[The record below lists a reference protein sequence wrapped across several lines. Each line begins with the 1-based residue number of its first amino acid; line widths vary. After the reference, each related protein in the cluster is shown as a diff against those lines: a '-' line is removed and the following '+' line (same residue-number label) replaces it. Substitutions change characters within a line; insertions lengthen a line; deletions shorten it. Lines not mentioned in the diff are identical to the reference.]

1 MDPSQSQLDLGFSQQ
16 DTPCLIVEDS
26 QPESAVIEEDTAH
39 GCLSLLALP
48 LPNCQSPVLVPN
60 EELEMQKSGSCV
72 LQEIM
77 TSPQGSK
84 LAAGG
89 GEDRG
94 LEEKPLTEPMDSS
107 THLDTTG
114 SLSQVIDR
122 LPQPTKTNRV
132 PGMVAAAAE
141 EAGEDASHCATPL
154 LCAED
159 SGTSQLGFGALELSQ
174 SQDVERDS
182 TLSEEGRGHQL
193 QPADTV
199 PTCCNPMRNDPNE
212 DLHVVRSEA
221 LSTGESYTDVQ
232 CQQEKSG
239 RSEVMSSSPRILQQ
253 HKEISRIQRSVCNVL
268 ESELPAEKR
277 PYPCLQE
284 SEILS
289 TQEDMFSQSHTTA
302 SESDSTITRVE
313 VGGSVACTPA
323 GTLHLLHL
331 SGQGSL
337 GQESLSTYS
346 SGLITPSPGAFGSHP
361 LISGSPTEQE
371 EAKDE
376 QMNISAPAEGGDL
389 LQEKQRGDEPVE
401 VGNPPVPPGPHVLP
415 QVSTPVSQNAP
426 AFVPGS
432 FPIPSQPEFSHDIFI
447 STQSL
452 EEKPSGEEKGGALL
466 GSCLPADVSETTDAL
481 PKISTGDPEL
491 SCKLVLSAS
500 ECSQPTRTE
509 GNTSSLKTNQG
520 SENIQVEMDSTL
532 QASELKP
539 CSTESY
545 SMQLRLSEDSQALLS
560 ENCEKPK
567 REAVWAT
574 GEPTICPVAEGVAA
588 EGSVAQ
594 MACIDHS
601 CDSGSQ
607 TAATL
612 SVQSEISSHTL
623 GQEALTEIKEK
634 LSGEASEFEAV
645 PETLCEEQ
653 GGERQAE
660 EKQLDEKGS
669 SDPLTLSQGLILL
682 RETKEH
688 EGQEVM
694 EVESSEAFGKNS
706 EKLCDLRHGLVQM
719 DLETRKKETPKDSNV
734 VAEVKSMKD
743 LSLKA
748 APEDVA
754 KLSEVPPQ
762 PSVGESL
769 QQQDDSW
776 PQVKVDVAP
785 GLASCAKMCP
795 GSQGN
800 KSQAEG
806 YLELKQV
813 QKDRQPPPAPLE
825 RGDEVP
831 ATPQESQQ
839 PHLMT
844 LEKEVDMPEKP
855 FKTSNLEQEEERAA
869 EQSPCPSTGT
879 LFHFALPKEGDVIQP
894 LTSVTPSLIGQ
905 LKMGPRRHSTPIVD
919 GSCPDRTIVTSD
931 VTAEG
936 SIGTND
942 VTVES
947 AMASADV
954 LEECEKGDSG
964 AAPEADGKLCL
975 RMNLA
980 TPVNEESEGSLPFSL
995 EKPAASERKNGS
1007 SAVAG
1012 AVASSQ
1018 KTLSVFSLVCEVQ
1031 REDEARGHDL
1041 PASPFRGNLFSFPS
1055 TQEEEEEEQQHDNPE
1070 AWQQHQKHI
1079 PCGEMKVSQPAEQD
1093 SKHQPSHVKE
1103 GEAMEADIEKEG
1115 KSAQEKLSKALAAH
1129 ERDKGQ
1135 QLWAGTSNKEVQTT
1149 GGSVLAP
1156 AAVSAATQTMT
1167 GVSTQVE
1174 VGTSMAGQRPG
1185 QQDAKVQTEESGEK
1199 LANAPGDDT
1208 ESLHS
1213 QGEEEFNLPQPPR
1226 GRIQHRHMRTIR
1238 EVRTVVTRIITDVY
1252 YVDGAE
1258 VERKVIEETE
1268 EPIVD
1273 CHESETDISPS
1284 RTTGGSSLTSG
1295 DLGDISSLSSKVSSL
1310 HRTSSGA
1317 SSGLSATHGGS
1328 SSGRG
1333 AGSFKGK
1340 VSGMEAG
1347 EFALPSGRGVLGKL
1361 SPRRGAGQPGSP
1373 LRAGQTG
1380 ATACEEDEDAA
1391 LGSRQGGKAPLTP
1404 RGRGRRGRPPSRATG
1419 TRDAAG
1425 SGLLGV
1431 EDILTTVSPE
1441 EKPFVRIVGH
1451 PPDGGD
1457 RFDAAGPCTLRRSD
1471 SPEIPLQ
1478 VVAGPSDSADLSS
1491 GSSFVGLRVVA
1502 KWSSNAYFY
1511 SGTITQDVGAGKYKL
1526 LFDDGYECDVLGKD
1540 ILLCD
1545 PIPLETE
1552 VTALSED
1559 EYFSAGVVKGHRK
1572 ESGELYYC
1580 IEKEGQRKWYKRMAV
1595 ILSLEQ
1601 GNKLREQF
1609 GLSPYEPI
1617 TPLTKAADISLDN
1630 LVEGKRKRRSNFGS
1644 PGTSSSSTTPT
1655 RKGLES
1661 PRVAPG
1667 LLSGKRKLI
1676 ASEDERSP
1684 AKRGR
1689 KSAAMKPGAV
1699 RAGEFVSP
1707 CESGDHTGE
1716 PSTLEEHHG
1725 PLPHN
1730 KTLFLGYAFLLTMAT
1745 SSDKLAIHQKPSDGP
1760 AGSSEEEEEFSIPYN
1775 KEYTA
1780 LQLRTGAGYILE
1792 DFNETQCNA
1801 AYQCLL
1807 IADQHCRTRKYFL
1820 CLASGIPCVS
1830 HVWVRDSCHANQLQ
1844 NYRNYLLPAG
1854 YSLQEQ
1860 RLLEWHPRENPF
1872 GNLKVLLVSNQQQ
1885 NFLELWSEILMTGG
1899 AASVKQHYSNAQN
1912 KDIALGVFDVVVSD
1926 SSCPAAVLKCAE
1938 ALRLPVVS
1946 QEWVIQSLIAGERV
1960 GYNKH
1965 PKYKY
1970 DYGPC

>member
-26 QPESAVIEEDTAH
+26 QPESAVTEEDTAH

-48 LPNCQSPVLVPN
+48 LPNCQSPVL
-60 EELEMQKSGSCV
+60 
-72 LQEIM
+72 EIM

-174 SQDVERDS
+174 SQDVEGDS

-199 PTCCNPMRNDPNE
+199 PTCCNPMKNDPNE
-212 DLHVVRSEA
+212 DLHIVRSEA
-221 LSTGESYTDVQ
+221 VSTGESYTDVQ

-253 HKEISRIQRSVCNVL
+253 HKEISRIQMSVCNVL

-277 PYPCLQE
+277 PDPCLQE

-346 SGLITPSPGAFGSHP
+346 SGLITPSSGAFGSHP

-481 PKISTGDPEL
+481 RKISTGDPEL

-634 LSGEASEFEAV
+634 LSAEASEFEAV

-706 EKLCDLRHGLVQM
+706 EKLSDLRHGLVQM

-800 KSQAEG
+800 KSQAEVD
-806 YLELKQV
+806 LELKQV

-936 SIGTND
+936 SIGTID

-980 TPVNEESEGSLPFSL
+980 TPVSEESEGSLPFSL

-1055 TQEEEEEEQQHDNPE
+1055 TQEEEEEQEQQHDNPE

-1079 PCGEMKVSQPAEQD
+1079 PCGEIKVSQPAEQD
-1093 SKHQPSHVKE
+1093 SKHQPSHAKE

-1156 AAVSAATQTMT
+1156 AAVSAATQTMAR
-1167 GVSTQVE
+1167 VSSQVE

-1226 GRIQHRHMRTIR
+1226 GRIQRRHMRTIR

-1431 EDILTTVSPE
+1431 EDISTTVSPE
-1441 EKPFVRIVGH
+1441 EKPFVRI
-1451 PPDGGD
+1451 
-1457 RFDAAGPCTLRRSD
+1457 
-1471 SPEIPLQ
+1471 

-1965 PKYKY
+1965 PKYKH

>member
-114 SLSQVIDR
+114 SLSQVIHR

-174 SQDVERDS
+174 SQDVEGDS

-199 PTCCNPMRNDPNE
+199 PTCCNPMKNDPNE
-212 DLHVVRSEA
+212 DLHIVRSEA
-221 LSTGESYTDVQ
+221 VSTGESYTDVQ

-253 HKEISRIQRSVCNVL
+253 HKEISRIQMSVCNVL

-277 PYPCLQE
+277 PDPCLQE

-371 EAKDE
+371 EEKDE

-481 PKISTGDPEL
+481 RKISTGDPEL

-532 QASELKP
+532 QASELKL

-634 LSGEASEFEAV
+634 LSAEASEFEAV

-706 EKLCDLRHGLVQM
+706 EKLSDLRHGLVQM

-800 KSQAEG
+800 KSQAEVD
-806 YLELKQV
+806 LELKQV

-980 TPVNEESEGSLPFSL
+980 TPVSEESEGSLPFSL

-1055 TQEEEEEEQQHDNPE
+1055 TQEEEEEQEQQHDNPE

-1079 PCGEMKVSQPAEQD
+1079 PCGEIKVSQPAEQD
-1093 SKHQPSHVKE
+1093 SKHQPSHAKE

-1156 AAVSAATQTMT
+1156 AAVSAATQTMAR
-1167 GVSTQVE
+1167 VSSQVE

-1226 GRIQHRHMRTIR
+1226 GRIQRRHMRTIR

-1431 EDILTTVSPE
+1431 EDISTTVSPE
-1441 EKPFVRIVGH
+1441 EKPF
-1451 PPDGGD
+1451 
-1457 RFDAAGPCTLRRSD
+1457 
-1471 SPEIPLQ
+1471 

-1830 HVWVRDSCHANQLQ
+1830 HVWVHDSCHANQLQ

-1912 KDIALGVFDVVVSD
+1912 KACVLLSADIALGVFDVVVSD

-1965 PKYKY
+1965 PKYKH

>member
-39 GCLSLLALP
+39 GCISLLALH
-48 LPNCQSPVLVPN
+48 LPNCKSPVL
-60 EELEMQKSGSCV
+60 E
-72 LQEIM
+72 M
-77 TSPQGSK
+77 TSPQDSK
-84 LAAGG
+84 LAAGGGG

-94 LEEKPLTEPMDSS
+94 LEEKQLTEPMDSS
-107 THLDTTG
+107 THQDATG

-122 LPQPTKTNRV
+122 LPQPTRKNRV
-132 PGMVAAAAE
+132 LEMVAAAAE
-141 EAGEDASHCATPL
+141 ETGEDAAHCTTHL
-154 LCAED
+154 VGAE
-159 SGTSQLGFGALELSQ
+159 ELH
-174 SQDVERDS
+174 R
-182 TLSEEGRGHQL
+182 
-193 QPADTV
+193 
-199 PTCCNPMRNDPNE
+199 
-212 DLHVVRSEA
+212 VRSEA
-221 LSTGESYTDVQ
+221 LSPGESYTGAQ

-239 RSEVMSSSPRILQQ
+239 S
-253 HKEISRIQRSVCNVL
+253 
-268 ESELPAEKR
+268 
-277 PYPCLQE
+277 
-284 SEILS
+284 
-289 TQEDMFSQSHTTA
+289 
-302 SESDSTITRVE
+302 
-313 VGGSVACTPA
+313 
-323 GTLHLLHL
+323 
-331 SGQGSL
+331 
-337 GQESLSTYS
+337 YS
-346 SGLITPSPGAFGSHP
+346 SGLITPSPDAFRSHP
-361 LISGSPTEQE
+361 LIIPSSPTEQE
-371 EAKDE
+371 ETKDE
-376 QMNISAPAEGGDL
+376 QMDISAPAEGGDL
-389 LQEKQRGDEPVE
+389 LQEKQKGDEPMDT
-401 VGNPPVPPGPHVLP
+401 GSPPVPPEPHVLP
-415 QVSTPVSQNAP
+415 QVSTPVSQSAP

-447 STQSL
+447 STPSL
-452 EEKPSGEEKGGALL
+452 EEKPSGEEKSGVLPS
-466 GSCLPADVSETTDAL
+466 SCLPADVSETTEAL
-481 PKISTGDPEL
+481 PKIPTGDPEF

-500 ECSQPTRTE
+500 ECSQPTKTE
-509 GNTSSLKTNQG
+509 GNTSSLKTNQD
-520 SENIQVEMDSTL
+520 SENTQVEMDSTL

-545 SMQLRLSEDSQALLS
+545 NVQLRLSEDSQALLS
-560 ENCEKPK
+560 ENCEKLK
-567 REAVWAT
+567 REAERAT
-574 GEPTICPVAEGVAA
+574 GEPTVCPVAEGVAA
-588 EGSVAQ
+588 EESVAQ
-594 MACIDHS
+594 LACIDLT

-612 SVQSEISSHTL
+612 SVQSETSAHTL

-660 EKQLDEKGS
+660 EKQLNEEGS
-669 SDPLTLSQGLILL
+669 SDPLTLSRGLILV
-682 RETKEH
+682 RETQEH
-688 EGQEVM
+688 EGL

-706 EKLCDLRHGLVQM
+706 EKLCDLSHGLVQM
-719 DLETRKKETPKDSNV
+719 DPEIRKKETSKDSNV

-743 LSLKA
+743 LSLKPT
-748 APEDVA
+748 PEDVP

-762 PSVGESL
+762 PFVGESL
-769 QQQDDSW
+769 QQQDGSL

-785 GLASCAKMCP
+785 GLASCTKKCP
-795 GSQGN
+795 GSPGN
-800 KSQAEG
+800 RSQAEG
-806 YLELKQV
+806 DLELKQV
-813 QKDRQPPPAPLE
+813 QKDQQPPPAPLE

-839 PHLMT
+839 PLLMT
-844 LEKEVDMPEKP
+844 LEKAADMPEKP
-855 FKTSNLEQEEERAA
+855 FKISNLEQEEERAA
-869 EQSPCPSTGT
+869 DQSPCPSSGT
-879 LFHFALPKEGDVIQP
+879 LFHFTLPKEGDVIQP

-919 GSCPDRTIVTSD
+919 GSCPDRTIITSD

-954 LEECEKGDSG
+954 LEECEKGDSD

-980 TPVNEESEGSLPFSL
+980 TPVSEESEGSLPFSL

-1018 KTLSVFSLVCEVQ
+1018 KTLSVFSRVCEVR

-1055 TQEEEEEEQQHDNPE
+1055 TQEEEELHDDPE
-1070 AWQQHQKHI
+1070 AWQQCQKHT
-1079 PCGEMKVSQPAEQD
+1079 PCGEIKVSQPTEQD
-1093 SKHQPSHVKE
+1093 SGHPPSHAKE
-1103 GEAMEADIEKEG
+1103 GEAMEVDIERDLEKEG
-1115 KSAQEKLSKALAAH
+1115 KSTQEKLSKALAAQ

-1135 QLWAGTSNKEVQTT
+1135 QMWAGTSNKEVQTT
-1149 GGSVLAP
+1149 GGSLLAS
-1156 AAVSAATQTMT
+1156 AAVSAATQTVT
-1167 GVSTQVE
+1167 GVSSQIE

-1199 LANAPGDDT
+1199 LVNAPGDDT

-1226 GRIQHRHMRTIR
+1226 GHVQHRHMRTIR

-1268 EPIVD
+1268 EPIVE
-1273 CHESETDISPS
+1273 CQECETDISPS

-1295 DLGDISSLSSKVSSL
+1295 DLGDISSLSSKASSL

-1340 VSGMEAG
+1340 ISGMEAG

-1361 SPRRGAGQPGSP
+1361 SPRKGAGQPGSP

-1380 ATACEEDEDAA
+1380 ATACEEDEDPA
-1391 LGSRQGGKAPLTP
+1391 LGIRQGGKAPLTP

-1431 EDILTTVSPE
+1431 EDLSTTASPE
-1441 EKPFVRIVGH
+1441 EKPFVRIVVH

-1502 KWSSNAYFY
+1502 KWSSNGYFY

-1644 PGTSSSSTTPT
+1644 PSTSSSSTTPT
-1655 RKGLES
+1655 RKGQES

-1667 LLSGKRKLI
+1667 LLSGKRKLV

-1707 CESGDHTGE
+1707 CESGDHTGD

-1745 SSDKLAIHQKPSDGP
+1745 PSDKLAIRQKPSDGP

-1775 KEYTA
+1775 KQYTA

-1872 GNLKVLLVSNQQQ
+1872 GNLKVLLVSDQQQ

-1938 ALRLPVVS
+1938 VLRLPVVS

-1960 GYNKH
+1960 GYNQH
-1965 PKYKY
+1965 PKYKH

>member
-1441 EKPFVRIVGH
+1441 EKPFV
-1451 PPDGGD
+1451 
-1457 RFDAAGPCTLRRSD
+1457 
-1471 SPEIPLQ
+1471 
-1478 VVAGPSDSADLSS
+1478 VAGPSDSADLSS

-1912 KDIALGVFDVVVSD
+1912 KACVLLSADIALGVFDVVVSD

>member
-26 QPESAVIEEDTAH
+26 QPESAVIEEDAAH
-39 GCLSLLALP
+39 GCISLLALR
-48 LPNCQSPVLVPN
+48 LPNCKSPVL
-60 EELEMQKSGSCV
+60 E
-72 LQEIM
+72 M

-84 LAAGG
+84 LVAGGGGG

-94 LEEKPLTEPMDSS
+94 LEEKQLTEPMDSS
-107 THLDTTG
+107 THQDATG

-122 LPQPTKTNRV
+122 LPQPTRKNRV
-132 PGMVAAAAE
+132 LEMVAAAAE
-141 EAGEDASHCATPL
+141 EAGEDAAHCTTHL
-154 LCAED
+154 LGAED

-174 SQDVERDS
+174 SQDFEGDS
-182 TLSEEGRGHQL
+182 ILSEEGRGHQL
-193 QPADTV
+193 QPSGTV
-199 PTCCNPMRNDPNE
+199 PTCSNPMRNDPNE
-212 DLHVVRSEA
+212 ELHIVRSEA
-221 LSTGESYTDVQ
+221 LSAGESYTGAQ
-232 CQQEKSG
+232 CWQEKSG
-239 RSEVMSSSPRILQQ
+239 RSEVMSSSPRIPQQ
-253 HKEISRIQRSVCNVL
+253 HKETSRIQMSVCDVL
-268 ESELPAEKR
+268 ESGLQAEKT
-277 PYPCLQE
+277 PDPGLQE

-302 SESDSTITRVE
+302 SESDCTITRVE

-323 GTLHLLHL
+323 GTLQLLHL
-331 SGQGSL
+331 SVQESL

-346 SGLITPSPGAFGSHP
+346 SGLITPSPDAFRSHP
-361 LISGSPTEQE
+361 LIISSSPTEQE
-371 EAKDE
+371 ETKDE
-376 QMNISAPAEGGDL
+376 QMDISAPAEGGDL
-389 LQEKQRGDEPVE
+389 LQEKQKGDEPVDT
-401 VGNPPVPPGPHVLP
+401 GSPPVPPEPHVLP
-415 QVSTPVSQNAP
+415 QVSTPVSQSAP

-447 STQSL
+447 STPSL
-452 EEKPSGEEKGGALL
+452 EEKPSGEEKSGVLPS
-466 GSCLPADVSETTDAL
+466 SCLPADVSETTEAP
-481 PKISTGDPEL
+481 PKIPTGDPEF

-500 ECSQPTRTE
+500 ECSQPTKTE
-509 GNTSSLKTNQG
+509 GNTSSLKTNQD
-520 SENIQVEMDSTL
+520 SENTQGEMDSAL

-545 SMQLRLSEDSQALLS
+545 RVQLRLSEDSQALLS

-567 REAVWAT
+567 RESERAT

-594 MACIDHS
+594 LSYIDLT

-612 SVQSEISSHTL
+612 SVQSETSAHTL
-623 GQEALTEIKEK
+623 CQEALTEIKEK

-660 EKQLDEKGS
+660 EKQLNEEGS
-669 SDPLTLSQGLILL
+669 SDPLTLSRGLILV
-682 RETKEH
+682 RETQEH

-706 EKLCDLRHGLVQM
+706 EKLCDLSHGLVQM
-719 DLETRKKETPKDSNV
+719 DPEIRKKETSKDSNV

-743 LSLKA
+743 LSLKP
-748 APEDVA
+748 APEDVP

-762 PSVGESL
+762 PFVGESL
-769 QQQDDSW
+769 QQQDGSL

-785 GLASCAKMCP
+785 GLASCTKKCP
-795 GSQGN
+795 GSPGN
-800 KSQAEG
+800 RSQAEG
-806 YLELKQV
+806 DLELKQV
-813 QKDRQPPPAPLE
+813 QKDQQPPPAPLE

-831 ATPQESQQ
+831 ATLQESQQ
-839 PHLMT
+839 PLLMT
-844 LEKEVDMPEKP
+844 LEKAADMPEKP

-869 EQSPCPSTGT
+869 DQSPCPSSGT
-879 LFHFALPKEGDVIQP
+879 LFHFTLPKEGDVIQP

-919 GSCPDRTIVTSD
+919 GSCPDRTIITSD

-954 LEECEKGDSG
+954 LEECEKGDSD

-980 TPVNEESEGSLPFSL
+980 TPVSEESEGSLPFSL

-1007 SAVAG
+1007 SAVVG

-1018 KTLSVFSLVCEVQ
+1018 KTLSVFSRVCEVR

-1055 TQEEEEEEQQHDNPE
+1055 TQEEEEMHDDPE
-1070 AWQQHQKHI
+1070 AWQQCQKHTS
-1079 PCGEMKVSQPAEQD
+1079 CGEIKVSQPTEQD
-1093 SKHQPSHVKE
+1093 SGHPPSHAKE
-1103 GEAMEADIEKEG
+1103 GEAVEVDIERDLEKEG
-1115 KSAQEKLSKALAAH
+1115 KSTQEKLSKALAAQ
-1129 ERDKGQ
+1129 ERDKCQ
-1135 QLWAGTSNKEVQTT
+1135 QMWAGTSNKEVQTT
-1149 GGSVLAP
+1149 GGSLLAS
-1156 AAVSAATQTMT
+1156 AAVSTATQTVT
-1167 GVSTQVE
+1167 GVSSQIE

-1199 LANAPGDDT
+1199 LVNAPGDDT

-1226 GRIQHRHMRTIR
+1226 GHVQHRHMRTIR

-1258 VERKVIEETE
+1258 VERKITEETE
-1268 EPIVD
+1268 EPIVE
-1273 CHESETDISPS
+1273 CQECETDISPS

-1295 DLGDISSLSSKVSSL
+1295 DLGDISSLSSKASSL

-1317 SSGLSATHGGS
+1317 SSGMSATHGGS

-1361 SPRRGAGQPGSP
+1361 SPRKGAGQPGSP

-1380 ATACEEDEDAA
+1380 ATACEEDEDPAP
-1391 LGSRQGGKAPLTP
+1391 GIRQGGKAPLTP

-1431 EDILTTVSPE
+1431 EDLSTTASPE
-1441 EKPFVRIVGH
+1441 EKPFVRIVVH

-1502 KWSSNAYFY
+1502 KWSSNGYFY

-1644 PGTSSSSTTPT
+1644 PSTSSSSTTPT
-1655 RKGLES
+1655 RKGQES

-1667 LLSGKRKLI
+1667 LLSGKRKLV

-1707 CESGDHTGE
+1707 CESGDHTGD

-1745 SSDKLAIHQKPSDGP
+1745 PSDKLAIRQKPSDGP

-1775 KEYTA
+1775 KQYTA

-1872 GNLKVLLVSNQQQ
+1872 GNLKVLLVSDQQQ

-1938 ALRLPVVS
+1938 VLRLPVVS

-1960 GYNKH
+1960 GYNQH
-1965 PKYKY
+1965 PKYKH

>member
-48 LPNCQSPVLVPN
+48 LPNCESPVLVPN
-60 EELEMQKSGSCV
+60 EELEMQKSGACV

-89 GEDRG
+89 GGEDRG
-94 LEEKPLTEPMDSS
+94 LEEKPLAEPMDSS

-122 LPQPTKTNRV
+122 LPQPTKNNRV

-141 EAGEDASHCATPL
+141 EAGEDASHFTTPL
-154 LCAED
+154 L
-159 SGTSQLGFGALELSQ
+159 GA
-174 SQDVERDS
+174 
-182 TLSEEGRGHQL
+182 
-193 QPADTV
+193 
-199 PTCCNPMRNDPNE
+199 E
-212 DLHVVRSEA
+212 DLHIVRSEA
-221 LSTGESYTDVQ
+221 LSTGESYTGAQ

-253 HKEISRIQRSVCNVL
+253 HKEISRIQLSVCEVL

-277 PYPCLQE
+277 PDPCLQE

-313 VGGSVACTPA
+313 VGGSMACTPA

-361 LISGSPTEQE
+361 LIVPGSPTEQE

-376 QMNISAPAEGGDL
+376 QMDISAPAEGGD

-426 AFVPGS
+426 AFLPGS

-452 EEKPSGEEKGGALL
+452 EEKPSGEEKSGVLL
-466 GSCLPADVSETTDAL
+466 GSCLPADVSETTEAL
-481 PKISTGDPEL
+481 PKIPTGDPEL

-520 SENIQVEMDSTL
+520 SENTQVEMDSTL
-532 QASELKP
+532 QASEVKP

-594 MACIDHS
+594 MACIDIT

-612 SVQSEISSHTL
+612 SVQSETSSHTL

-634 LSGEASEFEAV
+634 LSGEACEFEAV

-660 EKQLDEKGS
+660 EKQLNEEGS

-682 RETKEH
+682 RETQEH

-706 EKLCDLRHGLVQM
+706 EKLCDLRDRLVQM
-719 DLETRKKETPKDSNV
+719 DLETRKKETSKDSNV

-748 APEDVA
+748 APEDVP

-769 QQQDDSW
+769 QQQDGSW

-785 GLASCAKMCP
+785 GLASCAKTCP

-800 KSQAEG
+800 RSQAEG
-806 YLELKQV
+806 DLKLKQV
-813 QKDRQPPPAPLE
+813 QKDQQPPPAPLE

-831 ATPQESQQ
+831 ATLQESQQ

-844 LEKEVDMPEKP
+844 LEKEADMPEKP

-879 LFHFALPKEGDVIQP
+879 LFHFTLPKEGDVIQP

-954 LEECEKGDSG
+954 LEECEKGNSG

-980 TPVNEESEGSLPFSL
+980 TPVSEESEGSLPFSL

-1007 SAVAG
+1007 SSVAG

-1018 KTLSVFSLVCEVQ
+1018 KTLSVFSRVCEVR
-1031 REDEARGHDL
+1031 REDETRGHDL

-1055 TQEEEEEEQQHDNPE
+1055 TQEEEELHDNPE
-1070 AWQQHQKHI
+1070 AWQQRQKHI
-1079 PCGEMKVSQPAEQD
+1079 PCGEIKVSQPAEQD
-1093 SKHQPSHVKE
+1093 SKHQPSHARE
-1103 GEAMEADIEKEG
+1103 GEAMEVDIEKEG
-1115 KSAQEKLSKALAAH
+1115 KSTQEKLSKALAAH

-1167 GVSTQVE
+1167 GVSSQVE

-1199 LANAPGDDT
+1199 LVNAPGDDT

-1273 CHESETDISPS
+1273 CQESETDISPS

-1361 SPRRGAGQPGSP
+1361 SPRKGAGQPGSP

-1431 EDILTTVSPE
+1431 EDISTTVSPE
-1441 EKPFVRIVGH
+1441 EKPFVRIVVH

-1661 PRVAPG
+1661 PRVALG

-1716 PSTLEEHHG
+1716 PSTLEEHQG

-1760 AGSSEEEEEFSIPYN
+1760 SGSSEEEEEFSIPYN

-1830 HVWVRDSCHANQLQ
+1830 HVWVRDSCHDNQLQ
-1844 NYRNYLLPAG
+1844 KYCNYLLPAG

-1965 PKYKY
+1965 PKYKH

>member
-16 DTPCLIVEDS
+16 ETPCLIVEDS
-26 QPESAVIEEDTAH
+26 QPESAVIEDTAH
-39 GCLSLLALP
+39 GCLSLLALR

-60 EELEMQKSGSCV
+60 EELEMQKSGACV

-89 GEDRG
+89 GGEDRG
-94 LEEKPLTEPMDSS
+94 LEEKQLSEPMDSS

-122 LPQPTKTNRV
+122 LPQPTRKNRV
-132 PGMVAAAAE
+132 LRMVAATAE
-141 EAGEDASHCATPL
+141 EADEDVAHCTTHL
-154 LCAED
+154 LGAED

-174 SQDVERDS
+174 SQDFEGDS
-182 TLSEEGRGHQL
+182 ALSEEGRGHQL
-193 QPADTV
+193 QPEGIV
-199 PTCCNPMRNDPNE
+199 PTCSNPMRNDPNE
-212 DLHVVRSEA
+212 ELHIVRSEA
-221 LSTGESYTDVQ
+221 LSVGESYTGAQ
-232 CQQEKSG
+232 CRQEKSG
-239 RSEVMSSSPRILQQ
+239 S
-253 HKEISRIQRSVCNVL
+253 
-268 ESELPAEKR
+268 
-277 PYPCLQE
+277 
-284 SEILS
+284 
-289 TQEDMFSQSHTTA
+289 
-302 SESDSTITRVE
+302 
-313 VGGSVACTPA
+313 
-323 GTLHLLHL
+323 
-331 SGQGSL
+331 
-337 GQESLSTYS
+337 YS
-346 SGLITPSPGAFGSHP
+346 SGLITPPDAFRSHP
-361 LISGSPTEQE
+361 LIIPSSPTEQE
-371 EAKDE
+371 ETKDE
-376 QMNISAPAEGGDL
+376 QMDVSAPAEGDL
-389 LQEKQRGDEPVE
+389 LQEKQKGDEPVE
-401 VGNPPVPPGPHVLP
+401 IGNPPVPPGPHILP
-415 QVSTPVSQNAP
+415 QVSTPVSQSAP

-452 EEKPSGEEKGGALL
+452 EEKPSGEEKGGVLP
-466 GSCLPADVSETTDAL
+466 GSCLPADVSETTEAL
-481 PKISTGDPEL
+481 PKIPTGDPEL

-500 ECSQPTRTE
+500 ECSQPTKTE
-509 GNTSSLKTNQG
+509 GNTSSLKTNQD
-520 SENIQVEMDSTL
+520 SENTHVEMDSTL

-567 REAVWAT
+567 REAVRAT

-594 MACIDHS
+594 MACIDLT

-612 SVQSEISSHTL
+612 SVQSETSSHTL
-623 GQEALTEIKEK
+623 GQEALTEIKER

-653 GGERQAE
+653 VGERQAE
-660 EKQLDEKGS
+660 EKQLHEKGS
-669 SDPLTLSQGLILL
+669 SEPLTLSQGLILL
-682 RETKEH
+682 RETQEH
-688 EGQEVM
+688 EGQEVR

-706 EKLCDLRHGLVQM
+706 EKLCDLSHRLVQM
-719 DLETRKKETPKDSNV
+719 GPEIGKKETSKDSNV

-743 LSLKA
+743 LSPKA
-748 APEDVA
+748 APEDMP

-762 PSVGESL
+762 PFVGKSL
-769 QQQDDSW
+769 QQQDGSL

-785 GLASCAKMCP
+785 GLASCTKNCP
-795 GSQGN
+795 GSPGN
-800 KSQAEG
+800 RSQAEG
-806 YLELKQV
+806 DLELKQV
-813 QKDRQPPPAPLE
+813 QKDQQPPPALLE

-831 ATPQESQQ
+831 ATLQESQQ
-839 PHLMT
+839 PLPMT
-844 LEKEVDMPEKP
+844 LEKAADMPQKP

-869 EQSPCPSTGT
+869 DQSPCPSSGT
-879 LFHFALPKEGDVIQP
+879 LFHFTLPKEGNVIQP

-919 GSCPDRTIVTSD
+919 GSCPDRTIITSD

-964 AAPEADGKLCL
+964 AAPEADGKLSL

-980 TPVNEESEGSLPFSL
+980 TPVSEESEGSLPFSL

-1018 KTLSVFSLVCEVQ
+1018 KTLSVFSRVCEVR

-1055 TQEEEEEEQQHDNPE
+1055 TQEEEEEELHNDPE
-1070 AWQQHQKHI
+1070 AWQQRQKHI
-1079 PCGEMKVSQPAEQD
+1079 PCGEIKVSQPAEPD
-1093 SKHQPSHVKE
+1093 SRHQPSHAKE
-1103 GEAMEADIEKEG
+1103 GEAMEVDIERDMEKEG
-1115 KSAQEKLSKALAAH
+1115 KSTQEKLSKALAAQ

-1135 QLWAGTSNKEVQTT
+1135 QMWAGTSNKEVQTT
-1149 GGSVLAP
+1149 GGSLLAP

-1167 GVSTQVE
+1167 GVSSQVE

-1226 GRIQHRHMRTIR
+1226 GRVQHRHMRTIR

-1268 EPIVD
+1268 EPIVE
-1273 CHESETDISPS
+1273 CQECETDISPS

-1295 DLGDISSLSSKVSSL
+1295 DLGDISSLSSKASSL

-1361 SPRRGAGQPGSP
+1361 SPRKGAGQPGSP

-1380 ATACEEDEDAA
+1380 ATACEEDEDPA
-1391 LGSRQGGKAPLTP
+1391 LGIRQGGKAPLTP

-1431 EDILTTVSPE
+1431 EDLSTTASPE
-1441 EKPFVRIVGH
+1441 EKPFVRIVVH

-1502 KWSSNAYFY
+1502 KWSSNGYFY

-1644 PGTSSSSTTPT
+1644 PSTSSSSTTPT

-1667 LLSGKRKLI
+1667 LLTGKRKLV

-1689 KSAAMKPGAV
+1689 KCGAMKPGAV

-1707 CESGDHTGE
+1707 CESGDHTGD
-1716 PSTLEEHHG
+1716 PSTLEDHHG

-1745 SSDKLAIHQKPSDGP
+1745 PSDKLAIHQKPSDGP
-1760 AGSSEEEEEFSIPYN
+1760 AGSSEEEEEFSVPYN
-1775 KEYTA
+1775 KQYTA

-1792 DFNETQCNA
+1792 DFNETQCNV

-1872 GNLKVLLVSNQQQ
+1872 GNLKVLLVSDQQQ

-1946 QEWVIQSLIAGERV
+1946 QEWIIQSLIAGERV

-1965 PKYKY
+1965 PKYKH

>member
-1441 EKPFVRIVGH
+1441 EKPFVRIV
-1451 PPDGGD
+1451 
-1457 RFDAAGPCTLRRSD
+1457 
-1471 SPEIPLQ
+1471 
-1478 VVAGPSDSADLSS
+1478 VAGPSDSADLSS

-1912 KDIALGVFDVVVSD
+1912 KACVLLSADIALGVFDVVVSD